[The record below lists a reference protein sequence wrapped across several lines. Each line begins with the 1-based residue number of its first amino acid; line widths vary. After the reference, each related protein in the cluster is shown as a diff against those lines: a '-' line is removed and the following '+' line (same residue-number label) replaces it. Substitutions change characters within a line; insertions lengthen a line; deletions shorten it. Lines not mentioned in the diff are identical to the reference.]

1 MCLPEHVRGVRSN
14 HVFSGSFDRVCLQ
27 RIPAAARRGLSCLR
41 ISLPLPRDSARD
53 TGQQLLDRR
62 AAGALRPMPAG
73 QKTPLPGTQART
85 MDSRHCPQVA
95 SDPQHGLGTGHRLE
109 LHVGTVRHRP
119 DTRVELGSGG
129 PVAHD
134 WQIQETTPKGAET
147 QANFWLWRG

>member
-1 MCLPEHVRGVRSN
+1 MPASTRSRRAFN
-14 HVFSGSFDRVCLQ
+14 HVFYIPGSFDRVCLQ

-62 AAGALRPMPAG
+62 AARAQRPMPAG

-85 MDSRHCPQVA
+85 MDSPHCPQVA
-95 SDPQHGLGTGHRLE
+95 SDPQHGLGTSHRLE

-129 PVAHD
+129 PVARS
-134 WQIQETTPKGAET
+134 TVRAVRFAET
-147 QANFWLWRG
+147 RTVRNPRHEL